1 MAHLPRLRLI
11 EIDQP
16 IILEAARLAADLGLR
31 GADSIYV
38 AVAVRLNL
46 PLVTLDEDQ
55 STRAAPVI
63 SVHFLEKQD

>member
-55 STRAAPVI
+55 KTRAKSVI
-63 SVHFLEKQD
+63 SVHDLEKQA